1 MQSSNSSLIKMTS
14 SSFTDFVK
22 NMADLYNLAVR
33 NGFYLPKQS
42 SSAVNEMMLY
52 QVLQGHFWCQKFVDI
67 KLKPCV
73 WAPVKDVLL
82 EKVKKLAIEKGLNVA
97 WIDSAHV
104 PDKDWLIAVIS
115 SLNPDDEIFK
125 KDYVAPPIRK
135 RLQDVETIT
144 LPKELFEVLPKYSAS
159 SQASSANECLS
170 FLFIKHLFL

>member
-1 MQSSNSSLIKMTS
+1 MNS

-33 NGFYLPKQS
+33 NGFYLPKQTS
-42 SSAVNEMMLY
+42 SSVNEIMLY
-52 QVLQGHFWCQKFVDI
+52 LVLQGHYWCPKFADI

-73 WAPVKDVLL
+73 RAPVKDILL
-82 EKVKKLAIEKGLNVA
+82 EKVKKLAIEKGLNIA

-135 RLQDVETIT
+135 RL
-144 LPKELFEVLPKYSAS
+144 
-159 SQASSANECLS
+159 
-170 FLFIKHLFL
+170 